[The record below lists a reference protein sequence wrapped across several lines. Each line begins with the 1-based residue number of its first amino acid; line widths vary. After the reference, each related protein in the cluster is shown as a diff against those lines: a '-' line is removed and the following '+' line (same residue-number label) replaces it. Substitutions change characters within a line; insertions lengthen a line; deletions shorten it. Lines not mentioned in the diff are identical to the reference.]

1 MSAVKGNLKPLG
13 KKIFVN
19 NMDFGEQ
26 VLASGIVLSSDD
38 GKDRGIHPR
47 WGQVWAVGPEH
58 TEDFSIGDWILI
70 EHGRWSRGIKYEY
83 ADGSQTTIRL
93 VDNDC
98 IIMWN
103 EEKPNDV
110 IIGELTGGEAPPT
123 ISPDEILRK

>member
-1 MSAVKGNLKPLG
+1 VSTVKGNLKPLG

-26 VLASGIVLSSDD
+26 VLASGIVLTSDD

-47 WGQVWAVGPEH
+47 WGQVWAVGPDH
-58 TEDFSIGDWILI
+58 DEDFNVGDWILI

-83 ADGSQTTIRL
+83 DDGRQTTIRL
-93 VDNDC
+93 VDNEC

-110 IIGELTGGEAPPT
+110 IIGTLTGGEAPPT
-123 ISPDEILRK
+123 ISPDEFLR